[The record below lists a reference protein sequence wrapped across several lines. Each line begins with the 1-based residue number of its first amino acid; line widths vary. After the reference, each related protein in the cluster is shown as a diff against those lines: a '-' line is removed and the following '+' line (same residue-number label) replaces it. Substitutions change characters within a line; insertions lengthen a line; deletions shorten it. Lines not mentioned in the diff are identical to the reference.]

1 MQKLVSY
8 LRFTILLG
16 FTCLMSLKPVFAQVD
31 STFRFY
37 FYDQRYSLFEAL
49 PRSSGKIVM
58 LGNSITNG
66 GNWSEL
72 FNNPDVLNRGISGD
86 NTFGIL
92 NRLDEIISLQPSK
105 VFLLIGIN
113 DLSRETPVDVVL
125 NNYRR
130 IVAKLQQESPET
142 RIYVQSLFPT
152 NNEFDHFPRAQNRDK
167 EIRAV
172 NRGIQEIANEYG
184 LTFIDLYPHFLDEQG
199 KLSAKYT
206 NDGLHLMGE
215 GYVKW
220 AEILME
226 FINE

>member
-1 MQKLVSY
+1 MLSWQSSS
-8 LRFTILLG
+8 R
-16 FTCLMSLKPVFAQVD
+16 AQID

-37 FYDQRYSLFEAL
+37 FYDQRYSLFESL
-49 PRSSGKIVM
+49 PRTPGKIIM

-72 FNNPDVLNRGISGD
+72 FNNPNIINRGISGD

-92 NRLDEIISLQPSK
+92 NRLGEIVSFQPDK

-113 DLSRETPVDVVL
+113 DLSRETPVEVIL

-130 IVAKLQQESPET
+130 IVAQIKQESPET

-152 NNEFDHFPRAQNRDK
+152 NNEFDHFPRAQNKDN

-172 NRGIQEIANEYG
+172 NIGIEEIAIEYG
-184 LTFIDLYPHFLDEQG
+184 VTFIDLYPHFLDEEG
-199 KLSAKYT
+199 KLGKKYT

-226 FINE
+226 FIYE

>member
-1 MQKLVSY
+1 MMFLWQIPAK
-8 LRFTILLG
+8 T
-16 FTCLMSLKPVFAQVD
+16 QVD

-49 PRSSGKIVM
+49 PRTQGKIIM

-66 GNWSEL
+66 GNWNEL
-72 FNNPDVLNRGISGD
+72 FDNTNVINRGISGD

-92 NRLDEIISLQPSK
+92 NRLGDIVSLQPAK

-113 DLSRETPVDVVL
+113 DLSRETPVDVIL

-130 IVAKLQQESPET
+130 IVAQLQHESPQT

-152 NNEFDHFPRAQNRDK
+152 NNDFDHFPRAQNKDNQIK
-167 EIRAV
+167 AV
-172 NRGIQEIANEYG
+172 NKGIEEIAKEYRI
-184 LTFIDLYPHFLDEQG
+184 TFIDLYPHFLDEEG
-199 KLSAKYT
+199 KLSKKYT

-215 GYVKW
+215 GYLKW
-220 AEILME
+220 AEILKE
-226 FINE
+226 FISE

>member
-1 MQKLVSY
+1 MLSWQNP
-8 LRFTILLG
+8 T
-16 FTCLMSLKPVFAQVD
+16 TAQID

-49 PRSSGKIVM
+49 PRTQGKIIM

-72 FNNPDVLNRGISGD
+72 LNNSDVLNRGISGD

-92 NRLDEIISLQPSK
+92 NRLDEIVSLQPSK

-113 DLSRETPVDVVL
+113 DLARETPVEVIL

-130 IVAKLQQESPET
+130 IVSKIQLESPET

-152 NNEFDHFPRAQNRDK
+152 NNDFDHFPRAQNK
-167 EIRAV
+167 ENEIRSV
-172 NRGIQEIANEYG
+172 NKGIEEIAKEYG
-184 LTFIDLYPHFLDEQG
+184 LTFIDLYPHFLDEEG
-199 KLSAKYT
+199 KLSRKYT

-215 GYVKW
+215 GYLKW
-220 AEILME
+220 AEILRE
-226 FINE
+226 FFNE